1 MLCINKCGDDIN
13 HHSSPRTS
21 FLLIFRAPSIKLHLA
36 NTIPNKNKSQD
47 VKKVVEYL
55 TSKNISQ
62 SEIFTKD
69 HRPWGTFE
77 ILSEGT
83 GFKVK
88 KIIVNPGA
96 ALSLQ
101 SHKHRFEHWVV
112 VNGSAVVTIDECVK
126 VIPEGESTFVP
137 IGSRHRL
144 QNKEKEP
151 LIIIE
156 IQIGAYLGEDDI
168 IRYEDIYSR

>member
-1 MLCINKCGDDIN
+1 M
-13 HHSSPRTS
+13 
-21 FLLIFRAPSIKLHLA
+21 
-36 NTIPNKNKSQD
+36 
-47 VKKVVEYL
+47 
-55 TSKNISQ
+55 
-62 SEIFTKD
+62 FTKD

-88 KIIVNPGA
+88 KIIVKPGA

-101 SHKHRFEHWVV
+101 SHKYRFEHWVV
-112 VNGSAVVTIDECVK
+112 VNGSAVVTVDESVK
-126 VIPEGESTFVP
+126 VIPAGESTFVP
-137 IGSRHRL
+137 IGSKHRL

-168 IRYEDIYSR
+168 IRYEDIYSRK